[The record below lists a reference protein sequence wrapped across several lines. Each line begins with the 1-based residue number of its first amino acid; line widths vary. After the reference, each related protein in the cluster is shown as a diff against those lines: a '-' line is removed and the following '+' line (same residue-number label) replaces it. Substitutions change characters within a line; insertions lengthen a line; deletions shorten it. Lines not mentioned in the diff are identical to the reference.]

1 MINTIPSCKMLE
13 FNDSDSLNKTTN
25 CQPMIKYYFIL
36 LLFCTNLSAA
46 ESSSQKS
53 NPAKQPVVKQSLESR
68 VQDLKKQVLEL
79 NRDLFQLEE
88 ELLFPANTQFTIFL
102 SFDIGDYFNL
112 DAVQIKLN
120 NKVVANHLYT
130 ERELNALKRGGT
142 QRLYLGNLPSG
153 EHELVAFFT
162 GKGPKG
168 RDYRRGSSIKLNKGS
183 EPQFVELQITDNTRQ
198 KQPEFEIKIWD

>member
-1 MINTIPSCKMLE
+1 MTLITS
-13 FNDSDSLNKTTN
+13 TTH
-25 CQPMIKYYFIL
+25 PMIKLYLIL
-36 LLFCTNLSAA
+36 LALFISSTNLQAA
-46 ESSSQKS
+46 EKAPMKNSAGAQQSAGK
-53 NPAKQPVVKQSLESR
+53 KQSLESR
-68 VQDLKKQVLEL
+68 IQDLKKQVLEL

-102 SFDIGDYFNL
+102 SFDIGEYFNL

-120 NKVVANHLYT
+120 DKVVANHLYT
-130 ERELNALKRGGT
+130 ERELNALRRGGT

-168 RDYRRGSSIKLNKGS
+168 RDYRRGSSIKLKKGS
-183 EPQFVELQITDNTRQ
+183 DPQFVELQITDNTRQ
-198 KQPEFEIKIWD
+198 QQPEFKIKVWE

>member
-1 MINTIPSCKMLE
+1 
-13 FNDSDSLNKTTN
+13 
-25 CQPMIKYYFIL
+25 MIKYYFL
-36 LLFCTNLSAA
+36 LLTLLLSSAA
-46 ESSSQKS
+46 LQATEKESKQAALAQT
-53 NPAKQPVVKQSLESR
+53 PAKQSLQSR

-79 NRDLFQLEE
+79 NRDLFQLQE

-102 SFDIGDYFNL
+102 SFDIGDYFTL
-112 DAVQIKLN
+112 DAVQIKLD
-120 NKVVANHLYT
+120 NKIVANHLYT

-168 RDYRRGSSIKLNKGS
+168 RDYRRGSSIKLKKGS
-183 EPQFVELQITDNTRQ
+183 EPQFIELQITDDTRQ
-198 KQPEFEIKIWD
+198 QQPEFKIKVWD

>member
-1 MINTIPSCKMLE
+1 
-13 FNDSDSLNKTTN
+13 
-25 CQPMIKYYFIL
+25 MIKFIFIL
-36 LLFCTNLSAA
+36 FTLLLSTTALQAA
-46 ESSSQKS
+46 EKTAATKTASTPI
-53 NPAKQPVVKQSLESR
+53 PAKKQSLESR

-88 ELLFPANTQFTIFL
+88 ELLFPANTQFTVFL

-120 NKVVANHLYT
+120 DKVVANHLYT
-130 ERELNALKRGGT
+130 EREINALKRGGT
-142 QRLYLGNLPSG
+142 QRLYLGNLRSG

-168 RDYRRGSSIKLNKGS
+168 RDYRRGSSIKLKKGN
-183 EPQFVELQITDNTRQ
+183 EPQYVELQITDNTRQ
-198 KQPEFEIKIWD
+198 QQPEFKIKVWD

>member
-1 MINTIPSCKMLE
+1 MGLFLSQQAPK
-13 FNDSDSLNKTTN
+13 
-25 CQPMIKYYFIL
+25 QPNLTAAFMIKRYL
-36 LLFCTNLSAA
+36 LLLILFAFTPVPQAA
-46 ESSSQKS
+46 ETGAAEPS
-53 NPAKQPVVKQSLESR
+53 PGKQSLESR

-102 SFDIGDYFNL
+102 SFDIGEYFNL
-112 DAVQIKLN
+112 DAVQVKLDD
-120 NKVVANHLYT
+120 KVVANHLYT
-130 ERELNALKRGGT
+130 EREIAALRRGGV

-162 GKGPKG
+162 GKGPRG
-168 RDYRRGSSIKLNKGS
+168 RDYRRGSSIKLKKGS

-198 KQPEFEIKIWD
+198 QQPQFKIKLWD